1 MLYIL
6 NIVILTIFLSFTP
19 SRTAHCQKPEE
30 VTIIFASHMAE
41 IQPIHPKGGLAQL
54 ATLLKESRREKK
66 HVLFFH
72 GGAVLAPSILSSFDR
87 GSHMISILNMLE
99 PDVMAVAKSDL
110 AHKENELTLRTFEAA
125 FPFVNSNLL
134 DPLTGSN
141 IEGTLPFL
149 TIDIGRFT
157 LGVMSLIDP
166 VVITEYMPERAKLVD
181 TTTTIL
187 ETTKALRVRGAD
199 LIILLADYLPP
210 TIYQWLDS
218 KIVDIALISDPRLT
232 PQPNQKTH
240 NYYELDTDNGVV
252 CILTLTLLKKKP
264 QAEWTGNSVTVPL
277 VDIKK
282 DPAIIKKISKE
293 TGYLAKILNIKIGKT
308 LSPIDTRRASVR
320 TKENGFGN
328 FVADTLRNFYSSD
341 IALINGGA
349 IRGNRQYPAGTMLTR
364 GDIHRELPFN
374 SRITKIEVTG
384 RQIFLCLENGLS
396 KIENEKGR
404 FPHFSGMRVT
414 YNPHNPPGRRVI
426 AVMIG
431 GKPINLNKYYTL
443 ATLNYLT
450 KGGDGYDILENSKE
464 LVKIG
469 GGKSLWEYVKNRI
482 KTEGEIS
489 PAIDGRLG
497 AVVN

>member
-1 MLYIL
+1 MLYIF

-19 SRTAHCQKPEE
+19 SRTAHCHKPEE

-41 IQPIHPKGGLAQL
+41 IQPVHPQEGLAQL
-54 ATLLKESRREKK
+54 STLLKESRAKKK

-72 GGAVLAPSILSSFDR
+72 GGAALAPSILSSFDR
-87 GSHMISILNMLE
+87 GSHMISLLNILE

-110 AHKENELTLRTFEAA
+110 AHKEDELTLRTFEAA
-125 FPFVNSNLL
+125 FPFVNSNLF

-149 TIDIGRFT
+149 TIKTGRFI
-157 LGVMSLIDP
+157 LGIMSLIDP
-166 VVITEYMPERAKLVD
+166 EVITDYMPERVKIVD

-210 TIYQWLDS
+210 TIDQWLDS

-232 PQPNQKTH
+232 PRPNQKSH
-240 NYYELDTDNGVV
+240 NYYELDTNSGVA
-252 CILTLTLLKKKP
+252 CILSLTLTKKKP
-264 QAEWTGNSVTVPL
+264 MAEWTGNIRTVPL
-277 VDIKK
+277 MGIKK
-282 DPAIIKKISKE
+282 DPAITKEITKE
-293 TGYLAKILNIKIGKT
+293 TEYLAGILSKKIGKT
-308 LSPIDTRRASVR
+308 LTPIDTRRISVR

-328 FVADTLRNFYSSD
+328 FIADTLRDFYSSD

-349 IRGNRQYPAGTMLTR
+349 IRGNREYSAGTMLTR
-364 GDIHRELPFN
+364 RDIHRELPFS
-374 SRITKIEVTG
+374 SRITKIRVTG

-404 FPHFSGMRVT
+404 FPHFSGMHVT
-414 YNPHNPPGRRVI
+414 YNPDNPPGRRVLT
-426 AVMIG
+426 VMIG
-431 GKPINLNKYYTL
+431 GTPINLNRHYTL
-443 ATLNYLT
+443 ATLDYLT
-450 KGGDGYDILENSKE
+450 KGGDGYDILKNSKE

-482 KTEGEIS
+482 SSEGEIS
-489 PAIDGRLG
+489 PTIDGRLR
-497 AVVN
+497 AIAN